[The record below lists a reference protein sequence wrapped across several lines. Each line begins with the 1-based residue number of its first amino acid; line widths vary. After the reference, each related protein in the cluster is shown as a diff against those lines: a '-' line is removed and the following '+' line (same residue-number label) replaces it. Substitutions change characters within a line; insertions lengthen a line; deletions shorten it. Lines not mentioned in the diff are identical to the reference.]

1 MMTMK
6 MMNGLF
12 PLLTDNEEIK
22 LLMIFRTVMFNKRC
36 TLSEDIGG
44 NWQQVCMGDLQV
56 YYDPELFTA
65 RICIIS
71 DNGEIVSNTIIGVNT
86 VLEVSFDLV
95 VARHLPQKTLI
106 QLLIYRSMEKSVPGN
121 RLSGPIQTIRIG
133 VR

>member
-1 MMTMK
+1 
-6 MMNGLF
+6 
-12 PLLTDNEEIK
+12 
-22 LLMIFRTVMFNKRC
+22 MFTKRC

-86 VLEVSFDLV
+86 VLEVSFDLH
-95 VARHLPQKTLI
+95 ATYAEKLQSNIMTELFLKYI
-106 QLLIYRSMEKSVPGN
+106 LIYRSKERSVPGN